1 MNKKLWG
8 RILCLALVL
17 ILFGTGCTQPAPST
31 QNPTPSTPV
40 TTEPTENQGG
50 EEKVEIVYC
59 AVGKVDETAKTAKV
73 LLGTGEITTLTWTG
87 DTAPTVGTV
96 NVFVKEGD
104 AYKIESPRVFPP
116 NGASFQ
122 QWDATYASARQKRFW
137 LNEMYFVTNET
148 VFFVRYSDTE
158 WRVFKGRDAMK
169 NDNYTRGYM
178 YFTKQVQETAK
189 VLEYMMVVGQYEA
202 AGKWPAATKET
213 TAFLDP
219 NGVGWDSGDKDLS

>member
-1 MNKKLWG
+1 MSKKILV
-8 RILCLALVL
+8 RIFCLVL
-17 ILFGTGCTQPAPST
+17 MVLTLCSGCTQPAP
-31 QNPTPSTPV
+31 QNPTTDVPENSVP
-40 TTEPTENQGG
+40 TTTENQGG
-50 EEKVEIVYC
+50 EEKVEIIYC
-59 AVGKVDETAKTAKV
+59 AVGKVDEAAKTAKV
-73 LLGTGEITTLTWTG
+73 LLGSGEITTLNWTG

-104 AYKIESPRVFPP
+104 SYKIESPRVFPP

-122 QWDATYASARQKRFW
+122 QWEATYASARQKRFW
-137 LNEMYFVTNET
+137 LNDMYFVTKDT
-148 VFFVRYSDTE
+148 IFFVRYSDTE
-158 WRVFKGRDAMK
+158 WRVFKGREAMK

-178 YFTKQVQETAK
+178 YFTKQVQDTAK